1 MLRFR
6 GFNRPVG
13 SVVQGTSRPSHYY
26 IVWDDSSFT
35 ADELQKL
42 CYYLCHTYA
51 SCSRSVSIPAP
62 VYYAHLA
69 AYRARNHVMSKVDVT
84 SSSSDSS
91 GGSADSVFISQYFEA
106 VKVLET
112 LQNACTSCEE
122 AHCRVSDAQFT
133 ELSRRLRAI
142 RKYGMVTVN
151 GVVNELAREKPCLK
165 PDAVPTVFE
174 NYPAHL
180 APKKTVKKKVRD
192 ICDQGPAPKQQKR
205 NVELVDPELCSA
217 VDGDDTWVDFHC
229 VSRGG
234 AWEELQKRSD
244 SEQTDIATGPVCDS
258 EAYCSLCAQVM
269 FGTRSME
276 F

>member
-1 MLRFR
+1 
-6 GFNRPVG
+6 
-13 SVVQGTSRPSHYY
+13 
-26 IVWDDSSFT
+26 
-35 ADELQKL
+35 
-42 CYYLCHTYA
+42 
-51 SCSRSVSIPAP
+51 
-62 VYYAHLA
+62 
-69 AYRARNHVMSKVDVT
+69 MSKVDVT

-91 GGSADSVFISQYFEA
+91 GGSADSVSISQYVEA

-122 AHCRVSDAQFT
+122 AHFRVSDAQFT

-142 RKYGMVTVN
+142 LKYGMPSWCRQFSRYLFGESLQGSTDSP
-151 GVVNELAREKPCLK
+151 GHLAKERFWTATPVPLPLRTTRGSLRKPGCAAEGDKRNARRERNSVSI
-165 PDAVPTVFE
+165 DRSI
-174 NYPAHL
+174 YPAHL
-180 APKKTVKKKVRD
+180 APKKTVKKKVRN
-192 ICDQGPAPKQQKR
+192 ICDQGPAPKQRKR

-217 VDGDDTWVDFHC
+217 VDDDDTWVDFHC

-234 AWEELQKRSD
+234 AWEELQKRLD

-258 EAYCSLCAQVM
+258 EAFYSLRAQVM